1 MKNKNKTHRK
11 AKCNSNKLVFSSVKR
26 RKILADFNG
35 GKLTSDVG
43 LLALREVDK
52 QIGSTKQLSQCI
64 IDNRHPGYVKHSI
77 TQMLRQRIY
86 AIAAGYEDL
95 NDHQT
100 LRNDPVIQAVAE
112 HHDNNALA
120 SAPTLCRL
128 ENNINREALQ
138 KISEVFVER
147 FIASHKQPPKELVLD
162 FDATDD
168 PVHGGQVG
176 RFFHGYYDHYCFL
189 PLYVFCG
196 GQLLVSYLR
205 PSKIDAAK
213 HSRAILKL
221 LVKRFQQAWPD
232 VKIIFRG
239 DSGFCRWKLLGWCEK
254 HNVYYIVGLAKNSV
268 LTNLG
273 QSWIQKAQEQF
284 QDSEHKQR
292 IFGEF
297 EYAAGTWDRERRVI
311 IKAEHLEQ
319 GPNTRFIVTN
329 LSGES
334 QHLYDDIYCQRG
346 DMENRIKE
354 QQLDLF
360 SDRTS
365 CHEFDANQFRV
376 FLSAAAYILIETLRR
391 VYLKDTELARAQV
404 GTIRIKLLKVA
415 ARVVH
420 KSSRILF
427 HICSSYPYHQL
438 LTKLICKL
446 IPWLNPS
453 FNFT

>member
-1 MKNKNKTHRK
+1 MKKKNKTHRR

-52 QIGSTKQLSQCI
+52 QIGLTKQLAHCI
-64 IDNRHPGYVKHSI
+64 VDNRHPGYVKHSI
-77 TQMLRQRIY
+77 RQMLRQRIH

-112 HHDNNALA
+112 HQDNNALA

-128 ENNINREALQ
+128 ENNIDREALQ

-147 FIASHKQPPKELVLD
+147 FIASHQQPPSELVLD

-189 PLYVFCG
+189 PLYVFCD

-221 LVKRFQQAWPD
+221 LVKRFQEVWPD

-239 DSGFCRWKLLGWCEK
+239 DSGFCRWKLLRWCEE
-254 HNVYYIVGLAKNSV
+254 HHVYYIVGLAKNSV
-268 LTNLG
+268 LTHLG
-273 QSWIQKAQEQF
+273 QSWIQQAQEQF
-284 QDSEHKQR
+284 RQREHKQR

-297 EYAAGTWDRERRVI
+297 KYAAGTWDRKRRVI
-311 IKAEHLEQ
+311 IKAEHLGQ

-365 CHEFDANQFRV
+365 CHAFDANQFRV
-376 FLSAAAYILIETLRR
+376 FLSAAAYVLIETLRR
-391 VYLKDTELARAQV
+391 EYLKDTELARAQV

-415 ARVVH
+415 ARVVRR
-420 KSSRILF
+420 SSRILF

-438 LTKLICKL
+438 LTKLICRL
-446 IPWLNPS
+446 IPRLNPS
-453 FNFT
+453 FDFT